1 MTTAT
6 TSEAGDGATRGS
18 GLRVRKIVSGGET
31 GADRG
36 GLDAAIALGIE
47 HGGWCPKGRR
57 AEDGV
62 VPARYQ
68 LEETP
73 ERGFAAMMRRN
84 VEAADATIVFTGDK
98 LTPGSRKTVQLAKA
112 AGRPVL
118 HVRMAEAEEDHEG
131 TRERIRAWLDDHGVG
146 VLNVAGSRES
156 RCPGIRAIVKD
167 LIALSLS
174 IERGDEKPPETQNRS

>member
-6 TSEAGDGATRGS
+6 TSEAGDAAARGN
-18 GLRVRKIVSGGET
+18 GLRARKIISGGET

-84 VEAADATIVFTGDK
+84 VETADATIVFTGDR
-98 LTPGSRKTVQLAKA
+98 LTPGSRKTMGIAKA
-112 AGRPVL
+112 AGRPFL
-118 HVRMAEAEEDHEG
+118 HVRMAEAEDDPSGTCYTIQAWLEDHEV
-131 TRERIRAWLDDHGVG
+131 E

-156 RCPGIRAIVKD
+156 RCPGLQRFVED
-167 LIALSLS
+167 LIASLS
-174 IERGDEKPPETQNRS
+174 TRRGRE